1 MMNFEVILPF
11 LRPIEHLILDAGI
24 SEIMVNGNG
33 RVFVERAGV
42 LEEMPGISVREEV
55 LQIAIKNIARRLGD
69 DIGDGRPILD
79 SRLPDGSRVAAI
91 FPPCSIGGTTL
102 AIRKFQATSSRFHE
116 RVPTGHLF
124 AAARS
129 GALTRRSRKFS
140 ANVYGVDELV
150 HIGSLTP
157 PALSIL
163 RTAIADRKNI
173 LISGGTSTGKTTLL
187 NALAALIDPADRL
200 VVIED
205 TAELHLTQPNVVRL
219 EARRELPGTP
229 AVAIRDLLKAT
240 LRLRPDR
247 ILLGEVRGAEA
258 FDLMQAL
265 NTGHSGTLATIHA
278 NSAAQSLRRLS
289 TCILQSDVQLPF
301 QAIQSSIADS
311 INLLLHIERRSG
323 KRIVGELLEVD
334 GYNPQTD
341 RFDLRVCYRATDCG

>member
-42 LEEMPGISVREEV
+42 LEEMQGISVREEV

-102 AIRKFQATSSRFHE
+102 AIRKFSAQ
-116 RVPTGHLF
+116 LF
-124 AAARS
+124 
-129 GALTRRSRKFS
+129 
-140 ANVYGVDELV
+140 GVDELV
-150 HIGSLTP
+150 RIGSLTP

-163 RTAIADRKNI
+163 RTAIASRRNI

-229 AVAIRDLLKAT
+229 AVPIRDLLKAT

-311 INLLLHIERRSG
+311 INLLLHIERRAG

-341 RFDLRVCYRATDCG
+341 RFDLRVCYRAADCG

>member
-102 AIRKFQATSSRFHE
+102 AIRKFSAQ
-116 RVPTGHLF
+116 LF
-124 AAARS
+124 S
-129 GALTRRSRKFS
+129 
-140 ANVYGVDELV
+140 VDELV

-334 GYNPQTD
+334 GYNPQSD

>member
-102 AIRKFQATSSRFHE
+102 AIRKFSAQ
-116 RVPTGHLF
+116 LF
-124 AAARS
+124 S
-129 GALTRRSRKFS
+129 
-140 ANVYGVDELV
+140 VDELV

-289 TCILQSDVQLPF
+289 F
-301 QAIQSSIADS
+301 
-311 INLLLHIERRSG
+311 LLLLSFYQKHSFKSIP
-323 KRIVGELLEVD
+323 ID
-334 GYNPQTD
+334 
-341 RFDLRVCYRATDCG
+341 F